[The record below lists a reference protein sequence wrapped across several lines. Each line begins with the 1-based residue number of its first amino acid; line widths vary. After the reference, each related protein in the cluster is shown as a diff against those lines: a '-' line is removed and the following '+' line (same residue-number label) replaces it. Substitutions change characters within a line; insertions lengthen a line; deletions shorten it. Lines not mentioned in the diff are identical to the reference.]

1 LSAPQTLMREW
12 HRSNMMKL
20 PFNQRL
26 ERHEAAF

>member
-1 LSAPQTLMREW
+1 MRES